1 MRKLT
6 GTNALGVV
14 SLAEKTV
21 DTTDWECETSLG
33 RAAEKV
39 EVSNLKLKCA
49 YETRL

>member
-1 MRKLT
+1 MRKRT

-33 RAAEKV
+33 RAAKKDEI
-39 EVSNLKLKCA
+39 SNPKLKCA
-49 YETRL
+49 YKTRL